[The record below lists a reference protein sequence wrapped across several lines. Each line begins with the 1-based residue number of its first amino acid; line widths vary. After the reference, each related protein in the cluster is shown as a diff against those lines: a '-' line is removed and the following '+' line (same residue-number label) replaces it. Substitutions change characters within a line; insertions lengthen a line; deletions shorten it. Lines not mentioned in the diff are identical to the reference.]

1 MSELIEN
8 LSDLVGRKSER
19 LIIISDFFF
28 VFSKQAVGKH
38 KVFFLYIIT
47 LSFLFC
53 KFFSYLASENVMIS
67 FTLFSIK
74 VCLASCKVLPVV

>member
-28 VFSKQAVGKH
+28 VFSEQAVGNH
-38 KVFFLYIIT
+38 KVFFLLCVSFNIPSLSRARACAHYSNFALFAFTTFTEIIVA
-47 LSFLFC
+47 C
-53 KFFSYLASENVMIS
+53 
-67 FTLFSIK
+67 
-74 VCLASCKVLPVV
+74 